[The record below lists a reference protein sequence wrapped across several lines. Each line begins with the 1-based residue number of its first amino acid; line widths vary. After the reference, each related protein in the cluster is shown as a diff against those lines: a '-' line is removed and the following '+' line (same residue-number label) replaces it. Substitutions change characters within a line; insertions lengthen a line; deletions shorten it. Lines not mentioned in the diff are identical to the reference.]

1 MQRHCTKKR
10 SLACALV
17 AAAAACGAGAAH
29 AQVAGD
35 VMVQLGWDKIMPK
48 VKSGDL
54 SQPSLPGTKIDI
66 KSASAL
72 FATLTYM
79 VTDDISV
86 EVLGGAPYK
95 HDIVGAGAVSGI
107 GKIGSVHQVAPT
119 VLLQYR
125 FLPADAP
132 LRPYVGAGPTFAKFY
147 GTKGS
152 GALTAVTNPGGP
164 PTTIGGDT
172 EWGGTIE
179 AGANYKIDKHWFI
192 DAAILKTF
200 ISTKATLSTGQSTS
214 AKLNPIAINAS
225 IGYTF

>member
-1 MQRHCTKKR
+1 MKKH
-10 SLACALV
+10 SIASALV
-17 AAAAACGAGAAH
+17 ATAALCAAGAAQ

-35 VMVQLGWDKIMPK
+35 VLVKLGWNKIIPK
-48 VKSGDL
+48 VKSDDL
-54 SQPSLPGTKIDI
+54 TAPSLPGSKIDI

-72 FATLTYM
+72 FFTVTYM
-79 VTDDISV
+79 ITDDVSV
-86 EVLGGAPYK
+86 EALGGLPYK
-95 HDIVGAGAVSGI
+95 HDIVGAGAVAGV
-107 GKIGSVHQVAPT
+107 GKIGSVHQVSPT

-125 FLPADAP
+125 FMAADAP

>member
-1 MQRHCTKKR
+1 MKKH
-10 SLACALV
+10 SIASVLV
-17 AAAAACGAGAAH
+17 ASAALCGAGAAQ
-29 AQVAGD
+29 AQAAGD
-35 VMVQLGWDKIMPK
+35 VLVKLGWNKIIPK
-48 VKSGDL
+48 VKSDDL
-54 SQPSLPGTKIDI
+54 TAPSLPGSKIDI

-72 FATLTYM
+72 FFTVTYM
-79 VTDDISV
+79 ITDDVSV
-86 EVLGGAPYK
+86 EALGGLPYK
-95 HDIVGAGAVSGI
+95 HDIVGAGAVAGV
-107 GKIGSVHQVAPT
+107 GKIGSVHQVSPT

-125 FLPADAP
+125 FMAADAP

-214 AKLNPIAINAS
+214 AKLNPISINAS

>member
-1 MQRHCTKKR
+1 MKKH
-10 SLACALV
+10 SVASALV
-17 AAAAACGAGAAH
+17 ATAALCGAGAAQ

-35 VMVQLGWDKIMPK
+35 ILVKLGWNKIMPK

-54 SQPSLPGTKIDI
+54 SAPSLPDSKIDI

-72 FATLTYM
+72 FFTATYM

-86 EVLGGAPYK
+86 EALGGLPYK
-95 HDIVGAGAVSGI
+95 HDIVGAGAVAGV
-107 GKIGSVHQVAPT
+107 GKIGSIHQVSPS

-125 FLPADAP
+125 FLAADAP
-132 LRPYVGAGPTFAKFY
+132 FRPYVGAGPTFAKFY
-147 GTKGS
+147 GTTGS
-152 GALTAVTNPGGP
+152 AALTAVTNPGGP

-172 EWGGTIE
+172 EWGGTLQ
-179 AGANYKIDKHWFI
+179 AGANYKIDKHWFV
-192 DAAILKTF
+192 DASILKTF

-225 IGYTF
+225 IGYAF